1 MGQSR
6 HKEHK
11 KSHGKAAES
20 RIKEGGRQASQREI
34 IRDQRRRHGQDPY
47 EILNQ
52 RIAGSRV
59 DTSDCSPQQERNGEA
74 KRDTVNDI
82 AVAFQRHR
90 GDFPAFISVSFC
102 IAGTASCSSLDG
114 VAAHVK

>member
-6 HKEHK
+6 HKKHK

-47 EILNQ
+47 EVLDQ
-52 RIAGSRV
+52 RIAGSGV
-59 DTSDCSPQQERNGEA
+59 DTSDCSSQQER
-74 KRDTVNDI
+74 KRETECDTINDI
-82 AVAFQRHR
+82 TVALHRHR
-90 GDFPAFISVSFC
+90 GDFRTFFSFSLS
-102 IAGTASCSSLDG
+102 IAGTLP
-114 VAAHVK
+114 